1 MNGCTEYEVA
11 AVPKVARVDVI
22 DRSYRIGLLDKLTDG
37 SEFVGDNLTRIDTT
51 AVGGSA
57 FRLNTEGYDSGGIC
71 GNQALTARSDKGLVI
86 ANDVI
91 GDERQNHGIAV
102 RLCAKTAP
110 GAIAGR
116 SLDALAP
123 AEHPP

>member
-57 FRLNTEGYDSGGIC
+57 FRLNTEGYDLAAS
-71 GNQALTARSDKGLVI
+71 AATRPS
-86 ANDVI
+86 
-91 GDERQNHGIAV
+91 RH
-102 RLCAKTAP
+102 AP
-110 GAIAGR
+110 TKA
-116 SLDALAP
+116 SLSRAM
-123 AEHPP
+123 